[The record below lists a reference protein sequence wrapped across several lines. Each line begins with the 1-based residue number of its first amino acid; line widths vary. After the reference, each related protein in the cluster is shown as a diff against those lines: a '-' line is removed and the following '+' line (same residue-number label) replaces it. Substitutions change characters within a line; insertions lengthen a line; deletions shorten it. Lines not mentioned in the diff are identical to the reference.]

1 MEISPITGIR
11 VLPAAKAQS
20 AEAGLTAYFYIDPTA
35 RSGDDRYTGG
45 GKKAAGAED
54 EKSGDQQAYAN
65 EHKQTDLKA
74 ARWGAHIAS
83 RLKKCRTVGSVA

>member
-11 VLPAAKAQS
+11 VMPAAKEQS

-45 GKKAAGAED
+45 QRKAAGAEED
-54 EKSGDQQAYAN
+54 EPEESGDALEVQPAMTLPEESPAN
-65 EHKQTDLKA
+65 SINYFA
-74 ARWGAHIAS
+74 
-83 RLKKCRTVGSVA
+83 